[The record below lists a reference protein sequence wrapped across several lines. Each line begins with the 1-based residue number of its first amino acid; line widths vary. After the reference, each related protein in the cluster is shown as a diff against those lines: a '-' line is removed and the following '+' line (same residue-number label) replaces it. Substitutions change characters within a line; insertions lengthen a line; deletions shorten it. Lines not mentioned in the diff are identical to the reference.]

1 MKISNIIFGNCVY
14 GNYMIKDHIRPVI
27 VSIPIS
33 IYDCKE
39 DILGYVISS
48 LSIPERESDNLFIIN
63 SSITDGGLFTGDL
76 VTVEDITSELNL

>member
-1 MKISNIIFGNCVY
+1 MKINNIIFGNCVY
-14 GNYMIKDHIRPVI
+14 GNYMIKDHVRPVI

-33 IYDCKE
+33 IYKCKE
-39 DILGYVISS
+39 DILEYVINS
-48 LSIPERESDNLFIIN
+48 LSIPERESDNLYIIN